1 MCGSERE
8 ESVSDN
14 DNTYVDFVFLLKH
27 ISQTHTKYQQRRMAY
42 QWKMVLEVEVVK
54 CEGRAQI
61 GWITPTFQGSG
72 VLSFGLRGKGV
83 GDDRFSFSFDGARK
97 KSWHAGRSKRYGTQW
112 KDGDVVGCCVDLSAR
127 RIMYSLNGSFEA
139 PMGEID
145 LSNCT
150 SAMMYLRPAVSST
163 RFFQYRYLLSAA
175 NARFLPPEGFRFFD
189 QAYRHRHTSIYRVSI
204 RPKRVNVVR
213 SVQSHFEFYEVRT
226 TPRTFINVFFVQDT
240 CVRIVCKN
248 QAI

>member
-1 MCGSERE
+1 M
-8 ESVSDN
+8 
-14 DNTYVDFVFLLKH
+14 
-27 ISQTHTKYQQRRMAY
+27 
-42 QWKMVLEVEVVK
+42 K

-112 KDGDVVGCCVDLSAR
+112 KDGDVVGCAVDLSAR

-175 NARFLPPEGFRFFD
+175 NARFLPPEGYRFFD
-189 QAYRHRHTSIYRVSI
+189 QAYRHRHTSIYKSLDPSKKSECCEICTVPFRILRSENDTT
-204 RPKRVNVVR
+204 NVHQCLLCARYVCEDCLQESSDIKCCEACAMEDR
-213 SVQSHFEFYEVRT
+213 MSAFMDVALKT
-226 TPRTFINVFFVQDT
+226 
-240 CVRIVCKN
+240 IV
-248 QAI
+248 